1 MNGSRRAT
9 GHLNDE
15 NSTRPPLSPKP
26 KHGRKIVENI
36 RRNQAKQQQQQQQQ
50 QQQCDLSCLQN
61 KTADKAPRPD
71 RKIYAERPESRP
83 KSLAVGK
90 LIFLKRFV
98 IIFEGHLR
106 EGFSASWYM
115 GIGTPRCLI

>member
-50 QQQCDLSCLQN
+50 QRDLSCLQS

-71 RKIYAERPESRP
+71 SRIYAERPESRP

-98 IIFEGHLR
+98 IIFEGHLSR
-106 EGFSASWYM
+106 FFPLP
-115 GIGTPRCLI
+115 GTWVLALPGV